1 MTVTYRLVI
10 LLRCGGSGR
19 HRGRSGLLGHHRRLG
34 RGEELPGLGSCGLRG
49 WELGYW
55 GCSWSLL
62 TQSSAET
69 VTQLLHRNLEVEK
82 IQPN

>member
-19 HRGRSGLLGHHRRLG
+19 HRGWSGLLGHHRRLG
-34 RGEELPGLGSCGLRG
+34 RGEGLPGLGSCGLGG
-49 WELGYW
+49 WELWLGY
-55 GCSWSLL
+55 SRSLL

-69 VTQLLHRNLEVEK
+69 VTQLLHRNLAVEE
-82 IQPN
+82 IAAN